1 MSFNIQR
8 GLFKYDITDHY
19 AILGIPLNT
28 EAKAVRKQ
36 YLKLA
41 HSLHPD
47 KLRDASDRDREQANE
62 ILSKLVNPAYENLK
76 DKSKTRKEYHIVLEQ
91 TGKRLAGEGLPS
103 LESEEAKQLSQASGD
118 IDTAYRRAVSSLAS
132 GQYQAISQAA
142 DKIAAISELNMVY
155 LMRKEGQGI
164 RKSSSASTAS
174 KTPPSPQKG
183 QANPAKTGAAPTPP
197 PQTSPVDPYL
207 RRAREYI
214 EKGNYA
220 KAVLELRDGLK
231 LDPKNSA
238 CHSLMGLAYL
248 KQNQVSMAKVHITK
262 ALQYNPQDELGLKGK
277 AALDRLAGKTSSK
290 QQTASSS
297 GKGKSS
303 KSSNNNKSGS
313 GGMFG
318 LFGGKKK

>member
-1 MSFNIQR
+1 MSLNIQR

-28 EAKAVRKQ
+28 EAKSVRKQ

-47 KLRDASDRDREQANE
+47 KLREVSDSDRRQANE

-91 TGKRLAGEGLPS
+91 TGKRLAVEGLPA

-118 IDTAYRRAVSSLAS
+118 IDMAYKKAVSGLAS
-132 GQYQAISQAA
+132 GQYKAIAQAM
-142 DKIAAISELNMVY
+142 DTIAAISELNMVY

-164 RKSSSASTAS
+164 RKPANVGATPTTSTSSKGSS
-174 KTPPSPQKG
+174 K
-183 QANPAKTGAAPTPP
+183 PAAKPGAAPAPQ

-262 ALQYNPQDELGLKGK
+262 SLQYNPQDELGLKGK
-277 AALDRLAGKTSSK
+277 AALDRLAGKTSGK
-290 QQTASSS
+290 QTASSS
-297 GKGKSS
+297 GKGKSG
-303 KSSNNNKSGS
+303 KSGNNKSGS

>member
-47 KLRDASDRDREQANE
+47 KLRDASDRDRQQANE

-91 TGKRLAGEGLPS
+91 TGKRLAGEGLPP
-103 LESEEAKQLSQASGD
+103 LESEEAQQLSQASGD
-118 IDTAYRRAVSSLAS
+118 IDTAYKRAVSGLAS
-132 GQYQAISQAA
+132 GQYKAIAQALE
-142 DKIAAISELNMVY
+142 KIATISELNLVY

-164 RKSSSASTAS
+164 RKPASSTSTVPKA
-174 KTPPSPQKG
+174 PPPPQKG
-183 QANPAKTGAAPTPP
+183 QPAKPGSVPQPQ

-220 KAVLELRDGLK
+220 KAILELRDGLK
-231 LDPKNSA
+231 LDPKNSS

-277 AALDRLAGKTSSK
+277 AALDRLAGKTSGK
-290 QQTASSS
+290 QTASNS
-297 GKGKSS
+297 GKGKSG
-303 KSSNNNKSGS
+303 KSNNNKSGS